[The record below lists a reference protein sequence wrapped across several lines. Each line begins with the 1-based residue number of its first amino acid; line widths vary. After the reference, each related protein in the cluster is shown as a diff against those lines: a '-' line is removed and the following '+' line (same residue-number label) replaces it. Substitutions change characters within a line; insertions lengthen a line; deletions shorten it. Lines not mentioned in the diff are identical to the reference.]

1 MGHSAHAL
9 IRIGL
14 SLTLSAAILLPIG
27 RSSEVARAQEEP
39 TVQLAPDG
47 GAGVILLD
55 PAGWNLY
62 TWLGDRPGTSNC
74 YADCATA
81 WPPYIVDFEPT
92 PPIGLPGNLV
102 LIGREDGTAQVS
114 IDGWPLYYYAG
125 DGRPGDAKGDE
136 VVSFNFAWQVA
147 AYPPRTTTTGQTP
160 GVPIP
165 IPDGPSP
172 SFTAPPPVQGIP
184 QPTLIPASPFRDVQP
199 RATQP
204 AAPPLGQQVIPLG
217 PIVVPGNYA
226 QTTQITVP
234 PGALVS
240 VTWLEAPGATAFR
253 IYQGP
258 TSTGLTVG
266 QTVNQPPGS
275 KITNGTIGPLNPGGT
290 YFIQVRGVDTA
301 SIESIVPSAAG
312 IIVR

>member
-14 SLTLSAAILLPIG
+14 SLALSAAILLPMGG
-27 RSSEVARAQEEP
+27 RDGVARAQEAP
-39 TVQLAPDG
+39 TVMLAPDG
-47 GAGVILLD
+47 GAGLILLD
-55 PAGWNLY
+55 PEGWNLY

-74 YADCATA
+74 YGDCEAA
-81 WPPYIVDFEPT
+81 WPPYIVDYEPEA
-92 PPIGLPGNLV
+92 PIGLPGNLV
-102 LIGREDGTAQVS
+102 LIGRADGTAQVS

-136 VVSFNFAWQVA
+136 VVAFNFAWQVA

-165 IPDGPSP
+165 IPDSPSP
-172 SFTAPPPVQGIP
+172 SFSAPPPVEGVP
-184 QPTLIPASPFRDVQP
+184 QPTLIPASPFNLAP
-199 RATQP
+199 RVTQP
-204 AAPPLGQQVIPLG
+204 PAPPIGQPVIQLP

-226 QTTQITVP
+226 QTTQVTVP
-234 PGALVS
+234 PGTLVS
-240 VTWLEAPGATAFR
+240 VTWLEVPGATAFR
-253 IYQGP
+253 LYQGP
-258 TSTGLTVG
+258 TSTSMTVG

-275 KITNGTIGPLNPGGT
+275 RMTNGTIGPLNPGGT
-290 YFIQVRGVDTA
+290 YFVQVRAVDTN
-301 SIESIVPSAAG
+301 SIESIVPSAAA